1 MQLDGKRIFS
11 IAAGA
16 GLLALLYNRLTYKDI
31 SEKEVEAMDAISPP
45 KGESALIAGLDA
57 QLQPIVREFLRQAR
71 AAGHRIIL
79 TQGRRTIA
87 EQNALYAK
95 GRTAGGSKV
104 TNAKGGESPHNFG
117 FAVDFAFLDDKGKA
131 IWPDKGPWAEVAAF
145 GKALGL
151 TWGGD
156 FISFKDRP
164 HLELTAPFKL
174 ARADWKA
181 GKTQVA

>member
-1 MQLDGKRIFS
+1 MQLDAKRVLS

-16 GLLALLYNRLTYKDI
+16 GLLALLYHRLTYKDV
-31 SEKEVEAMDAISPP
+31 SEKEAEAMETITPP
-45 KGESALIAGLDA
+45 KGEEALIAGLDP
-57 QLQPIVREFLRQAR
+57 QLQPIAREFLRQAR

-117 FAVDFAFLDDKGKA
+117 LAIDFAFLDAKGKA
-131 IWPDKGPWAEVAAF
+131 VWPEKGPWAEVAAF

-156 FISFKDRP
+156 FVTFKDRP

-174 ARADWKA
+174 ARSNWKA
-181 GKTQVA
+181 GKLLVA